1 MEMQATDLKTA
12 YEAVLQYRQSNAEQ
26 IDHKIHFCRLR
37 RVTNHQAYRARKAGQ
52 NDRFTA
58 EELHRLFS
66 QAEGICPACGR
77 QAKLTVDHI
86 VPLSGGG
93 SNGVANLQAI
103 CARCNFRK
111 GARVIDFRLL

>member
-1 MEMQATDLKTA
+1 MQATDLKTA
-12 YEAVLQYRQSNAEQ
+12 YEAVLQYRHSHAEQ
-26 IDHKIHFCRLR
+26 IDHKVHFRRLR
-37 RVTNHQAYRARKAGQ
+37 HLANHQAYRARRAGT

-77 QAKLTVDHI
+77 PAKLTVDHI
-86 VPLSGGG
+86 VPLCVGG

-111 GARVIDFRLL
+111 GARVMDFRML